1 MMLLL
6 IISGGIYTCVL
17 AQAAVSGRVLDA
29 TTNEAI
35 PGVHVQS
42 ASTSMGT
49 ITDTD
54 GYFSLKDL
62 PDSLLTISCI
72 GYQQKSVVA
81 ENQKMTVILEPT
93 LVELNPLI
101 VSASRESQ
109 PRIDIPMAIAKLD
122 EKELLK
128 TKAASLDQVINKVSG
143 VFMVNLGN
151 EQHSMSI
158 RQPLTLKSLFLYM
171 EDGIP
176 IRPTGVFNHNALI
189 EINMASVKSIEVI
202 KGPASSIYGS
212 EAIGGSI
219 NFITQ
224 SASEFPTA
232 NLSIQADNLGY
243 KRTDFGAG
251 NTFGK
256 LGLQL
261 SGYYANRR
269 DGYRAHSD
277 FDKFA
282 LSLRSDVGLG
292 KKDRLTTTASIIDYK
307 ADMAGSIDSAN
318 FYSKNYPSLH
328 TFTDRRVKA
337 LRIRSSWSHFWNTSS
352 KTTFS
357 GFYRNNSIGQTP
369 AYRVKNKPGNSLL
382 ASGEIN
388 ENTFTSYGTLVQHL
402 QELGFW
408 EGRLIAGASLDYS
421 PNSFFAEYI
430 DITRNEEGKYTGFTK
445 PDSLLTDYGVDML
458 NTAAYIQADLSPV
471 ENLRLVMALR
481 YDHFYYDYHNFLTA
495 NAFSGAPDSK
505 NSFQNLSPKLGFTYD
520 FGRQR
525 GVYGNY
531 SIGFVP
537 PQVSEL
543 YRGVKVPVL
552 EPSVYR
558 NYEVGGWFAFAE
570 NGYFDLSLYQLDGS
584 NEIVNMLLDDGTRE
598 NRNAGKTRHQGIEY
612 GIRYSPIS
620 SLIFRLSGS
629 YAHHQYV
636 EFVDQDKNYDGKQ
649 MEAAPAWINNAEI
662 WYHPEFLKNAR
673 IGIEWQHLG
682 EYYMDAANTE
692 KYSGFDIINL
702 RVGYEFK
709 NFDTW
714 CNIMNLTDVLY
725 ATNAGKSKY
734 GKDYNPGDP
743 RAFSLGIG
751 YNLGK

>member
-1 MMLLL
+1 MLLL
-6 IISGGIYTCVL
+6 TISGGIYTCVL
-17 AQAAVSGRVLDA
+17 AQTAVFGQVLDA

-42 ASTSMGT
+42 ASSSIGT
-49 ITDTD
+49 ITDSD
-54 GYFSLKDL
+54 GYFTLKNL
-62 PDSLLTISCI
+62 PDSALIFSCM
-72 GYQQKSVVA
+72 GYQQKSVFA
-81 ENQKMTVILEPT
+81 GNQELMVVLDQN
-93 LVELNPLI
+93 LVELNQLI

-109 PRIDIPMAIAKLD
+109 PRTDIPMAIGKLT
-122 EKELLK
+122 EKDLSNA
-128 TKAASLDQVINKVSG
+128 KAASLDQVINKVSG

-189 EINMASVKSIEVI
+189 EMNMASVKSIEVI

-224 SASEFPTA
+224 SAAEFPTA
-232 NLSIQADNLGY
+232 RLSIQADNLGY

-251 NTFGK
+251 NTYGK

-269 DGYRAHSD
+269 DGYRSHSD
-277 FDKFA
+277 FDKLA
-282 LSLRSDVGLG
+282 LTLRGDLKLG
-292 KKDRLTTTASIIDYK
+292 EKDRLITTASLIDYN
-307 ADMAGSIDSAN
+307 ADMAGGIDSAN

-328 TFTDRRVKA
+328 TFTDRTVKA
-337 LRIRSSWSHFWNTSS
+337 LRLRSSWEHFWNSRS

-369 AYRVKNKPGNSLL
+369 AYRVKNNPGNALL

-388 ENTFTSYGTLVQHL
+388 ENAFSSFGVIVQHV

-408 EGRLIAGASLDYS
+408 DGRMIAGTSLDYS

-430 DITRNEEGKYTGFTK
+430 EIERNEKGIYTSFSK
-445 PDSLLTDYGVDML
+445 ADSILTNYSVNML
-458 NTAAYIQADLSPV
+458 NTAAYMQIEVSPIK
-471 ENLRLVMALR
+471 NLRFVTALR
-481 YDHFYYDYHNFLTA
+481 YDHFYYDYHNFLTV
-495 NAFSGAPDSK
+495 NAFSGAPDAE

-520 FGRQR
+520 FGQQR
-525 GVYGNY
+525 GIYGNY

-537 PQVSEL
+537 PQISEL

-552 EPSVYR
+552 EPSVYG
-558 NYEVGGWFAFAE
+558 NYELGGWFAFAE
-570 NGYFDLSLYQLDGS
+570 NGYFDLSFYQLGGS

-598 NRNAGKTRHQGIEY
+598 NRNAGKTRHQGVEY
-612 GIRYSPIS
+612 GIRYSPFP
-620 SLIFRLSGS
+620 SLIFRVSVS
-629 YAHHQYV
+629 YADHQYV
-636 EFVDQDKNYDGKQ
+636 EFVDQDKIYDGKA
-649 MEAAPAWINNAEI
+649 MEAAPAWISNAEV
-662 WYHPEFLKNAR
+662 WYHPIFLRNAR
-673 IGIEWQHLG
+673 VGIEWQHLG
-682 EYYMDAANTE
+682 PYFMDAGNTE

-702 RVGYEFK
+702 RIGYEFK

-725 ATNAGKSKY
+725 ANNAAKSKY

-743 RAFSLGIG
+743 RTFSVGIG
-751 YNLGK
+751 YTLGK